1 VADRRLTAVDHV
13 FIPPEVRLSAGIS
26 IASGFFTSAAAGIL
40 GALLLLPFPELRRF
54 FFALNAT
61 LAFAM
66 LCLAAP
72 FRLSVFGGVT
82 GEGMTWGAMW
92 TGSLASGLAMVLVIT
107 YVSALYL
114 PAGRQAKGWLRLA
127 TASALVATA
136 ADGWLAARGGAGAVL
151 FSLNAL
157 AAAALLGSVIVA
169 MILGH
174 WYLVRWRLSVDHLVR
189 LARVLGGAIGVRAA
203 LVVCGLLVLGSRS
216 SRGLGGY
223 LASIAIDRGFF
234 FWQRILFG
242 LIGPAIFAVMVYQTA
257 RIRSTQSATGIL
269 YIATI
274 FVLIGEF
281 LARFLVVHGAG
292 PL

>member
-1 VADRRLTAVDHV
+1 
-13 FIPPEVRLSAGIS
+13 LSPGIS

-40 GALLLLPFPELRRF
+40 GALLVPPFTELRRF
-54 FFALNAT
+54 FFALNAA

-72 FRLSVFGGVT
+72 FRPSILSPGP
-82 GEGMTWGAMW
+82 GEEWARAAMRA
-92 TGSLASGLAMVLVIT
+92 GSLASAMAMMLVIA
-107 YVSALYL
+107 YVSVLYL
-114 PAGRQAKGWLRLA
+114 PGGRQAKGWLRLA
-127 TASALVATA
+127 TVSASVATA

-157 AAAALLGSVIVA
+157 AAAALLGSVLVA

-174 WYLVRWRLSVDHLVR
+174 WYLVRWRLPVDHLIR
-189 LARVLGGAIGVRAA
+189 FARILTGAIVVRAA
-203 LVVCGLLVLGSRS
+203 LVLCGLLVLGWHS
-216 SRGLGGY
+216 SLGLGGY
-223 LASIAIDRGFF
+223 LATLAIDRGFF
-234 FWQRILFG
+234 FWQRVLFG
-242 LIGPAIFAVMVYQTA
+242 LLGPAILAFMVYQTA

-281 LARFLVVHGAG
+281 LARFLVVAGAG